1 MARLTFKQR
10 CFGWASGHY
19 LAEEVDVNFW
29 KLDIEDQYQYC
40 EDNAWEPFEDYRGK
54 DVHGWIN
61 QLARDIELGQF
72 PMKGDGFDQEE
83 DNLASQDGL

>member
-72 PMKGDGFDQEE
+72 PMKGDGFNQEE
-83 DNLASQDGL
+83 DNLAFQDGL

>member
-72 PMKGDGFDQEE
+72 PMKGDGFNQEE

>member
-1 MARLTFKQR
+1 MSRLTFKQR

-29 KLDIEDQYQYC
+29 KLDIDDQYQYC

-54 DVHGWIN
+54 DVHGWIY
-61 QLARDIELGQF
+61 QLARDIEHGLF
-72 PMKGDGFDQEE
+72 PMKGDGFDQGEE
-83 DNLASQDGL
+83 D

>member
-1 MARLTFKQR
+1 MERLTYEQR

-72 PMKGDGFDQEE
+72 PMKGDGFDQGEE
-83 DNLASQDGL
+83 D

>member
-1 MARLTFKQR
+1 MSRLTFKQR

-83 DNLASQDGL
+83 DNLPSQDGL